1 MAHVRETI
9 RSNIVTVFTGVTT
22 TGSNGFDRRHYPLE
36 SSNLPA
42 LCVYTLSEET
52 EYATMTVPRTQLRT
66 LNVAVEAYVKGT
78 GAIDNTIDTIAVQV
92 EEALDADLTRDGNAK
107 DTQITAVDIDYNAE
121 GEQPLGIAK
130 FNVVVLYETL
140 ENDVETAV

>member
-1 MAHVRETI
+1 
-9 RSNIVTVFTGVTT
+9 
-22 TGSNGFDRRHYPLE
+22 
-36 SSNLPA
+36 
-42 LCVYTLSEET
+42 
-52 EYATMTVPRTQLRT
+52 MTVPRTQLRT

>member
-9 RSNIVTVFTGVTT
+9 RSNIVTVLTGLTT
-22 TGSNGFDRRHYPLE
+22 TGSNVFESRHYPLE
-36 SSNLPA
+36 TGNLPA
-42 LCVYTLSEET
+42 LCIYTLTEET

-66 LNVAVEAYVKGT
+66 LNVAVEAYVQST
-78 GAIDNTIDTIAVQV
+78 SSIDNTIDTIAVQV
-92 EEALDADLTRDGNAK
+92 EEALDADLTRGGNAK
-107 DTQITAVDIDYNAE
+107 DTQVTAVDIDYSTE
-121 GEQPLGIAK
+121 GDQPLGIAK